1 MCGEVNYRYS
11 CKADYMYRY
20 RYPCRLVLPSCPEN
34 QRCELL
40 AKERNQRFEGV
51 YRCLSSFLGSVAVYL
66 RGACRGVVGGEKSKI
81 SENFRNFRKVVKW
94 SEMHRKVI

>member
-1 MCGEVNYRYS
+1 M
-11 CKADYMYRY
+11 
-20 RYPCRLVLPSCPEN
+20 
-34 QRCELL
+34 
-40 AKERNQRFEGV
+40 
-51 YRCLSSFLGSVAVYL
+51 AVCL